1 MKATKFILAI
11 DLGTSG
17 PKVVLIST
25 EGDIVAQTYAHT
37 ELILLP
43 GGGAEQD
50 PKDWWRAIKA
60 CVHELLAQKL
70 VPVDEI
76 VAISCTGQWSG
87 TVAVGQDGLPLTNA
101 IIWLDARGEPYARQ
115 ITDGLINIAGYGL
128 DKLLTWIRLTGG
140 IPTLSGKDS
149 IAHILYLKHQHP
161 DIYAQTH
168 KFLEPKDYLNFWLT
182 GRYVATYDSITLH
195 WLTDNRDLAKVDYS
209 ARLLQMATIE
219 REKLPD
225 LIRAVDVVGTLRP
238 SVAAELGLNASVQVI
253 GSSPDMHT
261 AAVGSGAVGDYEA
274 HIYLGTSS
282 WLICHV
288 PFKKTDLFHN
298 MGSMPSAIPD
308 RYLLVNEQESAGS
321 CINYLI
327 DNLLYPA
334 DGLGAVERPV
344 DVYDRLNVVAAAVPA
359 GSDNLIFLPWLYGER
374 SPIDDS
380 TVRGGF
386 FNQSLQTTRAHM
398 VRAVFEGVAYNTR
411 WLLQY
416 VEKFIKRPLQSI
428 RVIGGGAQ
436 SDLWCQIM
444 ADVLDRPMLQI
455 DNPLQVNT
463 RGAAFIAAVALG
475 YLSFADVNSRVK
487 VTQTY
492 HPNPENRQIYD
503 KLFREFD
510 NLYKNNRGSFARLNG

>member
-1 MKATKFILAI
+1 M
-11 DLGTSG
+11 
-17 PKVVLIST
+17 
-25 EGDIVAQTYAHT
+25 
-37 ELILLP
+37 
-43 GGGAEQD
+43 
-50 PKDWWRAIKA
+50 
-60 CVHELLAQKL
+60 
-70 VPVDEI
+70 
-76 VAISCTGQWSG
+76 
-87 TVAVGQDGLPLTNA
+87 
-101 IIWLDARGEPYARQ
+101 
-115 ITDGLINIAGYGL
+115 
-128 DKLLTWIRLTGG
+128 
-140 IPTLSGKDS
+140 
-149 IAHILYLKHQHP
+149 
-161 DIYAQTH
+161 
-168 KFLEPKDYLNFWLT
+168 
-182 GRYVATYDSITLH
+182 ATYDSITLH